1 MSLEENKTVIR
12 KMIEAINKQNL
23 SSLDELIATD
33 FVYHM
38 PVEQIQGLEVMK
50 QDIEEE
56 IKAFPDWHETIEDI
70 LAEGDKVCF
79 RVKLTGTHTGEYYG
93 LAPTGKKITYTAVAI
108 CRIVDGKIV
117 EGWGVYD
124 MLDFYKQ
131 LGAIEYT
138 EKGKKLFPEDVK

>member
-1 MSLEENKTVIR
+1 VSLEENKAIVR
-12 KMIEAINKQNL
+12 KVIEAINKQNL